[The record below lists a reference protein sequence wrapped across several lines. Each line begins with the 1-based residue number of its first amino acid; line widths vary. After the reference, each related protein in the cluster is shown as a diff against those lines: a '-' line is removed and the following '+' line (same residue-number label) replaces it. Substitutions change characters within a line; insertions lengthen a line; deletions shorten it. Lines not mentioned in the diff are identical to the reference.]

1 VEPDDDRRTK
11 RLPGNVCRW
20 TSLYVT
26 GYNAS
31 MQNDAIPDAA
41 PIQGSAAVSGNHLL
55 DRLIDFFNRLPAV
68 VRGEASLVIA
78 ALSGDEFIDVNG
90 EFDFQCVVRG
100 LFEAPTRLGCLGNLI
115 NDQGCAE
122 CRTDARPRC
131 VDRIADAATA
141 S

>member
-1 VEPDDDRRTK
+1 
-11 RLPGNVCRW
+11 
-20 TSLYVT
+20 
-26 GYNAS
+26 